1 MISVDDRIGSKD
13 LLRLLPKG
21 TAQLTR
27 LKFGDLCW
35 IGNGPAGPIPVG
47 VERKRLTDLVNS
59 MYTDRLASHQL
70 PGMLRHYRRIYLVI
84 EGIFQVQEDGL
95 VYVWGGRKSWKPLMT
110 GTRGKVM
117 ASQVWGFLQ
126 TLAEMSGVQIV
137 RTQNARETAAW
148 AYCTARWWEKE
159 YAKHESHMGI
169 KHDVQFTL
177 RKQVPLRMR
186 IAAELPG
193 IGVKRCRK
201 VADHFGSVR
210 EMVLATKADWAAI
223 DGIGDGIA
231 DKVIAGMY
239 GGES

>member
-1 MISVDDRIGSKD
+1 MILVDDRVGSKD
-13 LLRLLPKG
+13 LLRLFPKG
-21 TAQLTR
+21 TAQLTK
-27 LKFGDLCW
+27 LQFGDLSFL
-35 IGNGPAGPIPVG
+35 GNGPDGPIPIG

-59 MYTDRLASHQL
+59 MYTDRLASHQI

-95 VYVWGGRKSWKPLMT
+95 VYVWGGRNSWKPLTT
-110 GTRGKVM
+110 GGKGRVM
-117 ASQVWGFLQ
+117 ATQIWGFLQ
-126 TLAEMSGVQIV
+126 TLEEMAGVQVV
-137 RTQNARETAAW
+137 RTQNAKETAAW
-148 AYCTARWWEKE
+148 AYSVARWWEKE

-169 KHDVQFTL
+169 KRDVQFTL

-186 IAAELPG
+186 VAAELPG

-210 EMVLATKADWAAI
+210 EMVLATRADWAAI

-231 DKVIAGMY
+231 DKVVKEMHKGD
-239 GGES
+239 S